1 MCGICGMFGIFDT
14 AGLGKMVS
22 RLNHRGPDDKG
33 FFFYEENNVA
43 LGHTRLSIIDLSES
57 GNQPMYSSNGSHIIV
72 YNGEVYNY
80 LEIRKELE
88 SKGYIFRT
96 LTDTEVVLN
105 SYLYWGDQCL
115 SKFNG
120 MFAFAIWDRSKKEL
134 FCARDRLGVKPFYYF
149 YCNGK
154 FAFASEIKPLRELEC
169 IRKKPNNHMI
179 YDYMVDGYVEHT
191 DQTFFKNIYKLMPG
205 CYAYISLEEGMHIEK
220 YWDISINDEIRNTDD
235 SHRIIDEFR
244 NLFIDSVKLRLR
256 SDVPVGSCLSGGL
269 DSSAIVCV
277 VNNFIKE
284 KMQGSSIGERQKTFS
299 SCFEDLKFDERK
311 YIEAIAQKTLSDKN
325 YIFPNSDDL
334 INDLTKLI
342 YQQEE
347 PFLGTSIFAQ
357 WRIMK
362 TVKESGITV
371 LLDGQG
377 ADELLGGYR
386 KYKLFMIKQLMGEK
400 RYSAAYKEIIGG
412 LLQNNRAYNFTM
424 DFQKIKK
431 ILGAGTDTKMLKY
444 IHKNFKLDYG
454 CTTEHVFPQNL
465 SESLYLDLRKY
476 SLPALLRYEDKN
488 SMSFSVEA
496 RLPFLDYRLVE
507 YSAKL
512 PLAYKLNNGW
522 SKWVL
527 RQAMKG
533 IVPDRIIDRRDKMGF
548 VTSEKKW
555 INEKREYFRKVFENK
570 NFLSS
575 DYLNNKDILK
585 DFDNIINGAET
596 PYLWRFINLE
606 IWMQLFFN

>member
-154 FAFASEIKPLRELEC
+154 FAFASEIKPLLELEC